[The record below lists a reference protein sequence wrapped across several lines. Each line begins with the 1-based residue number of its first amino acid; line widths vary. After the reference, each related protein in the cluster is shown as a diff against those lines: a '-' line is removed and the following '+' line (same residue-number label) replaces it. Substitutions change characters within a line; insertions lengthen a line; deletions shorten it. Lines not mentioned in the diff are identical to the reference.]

1 MCQIM
6 CHAQQVLVDGLS
18 MSYSMKHVC
27 SDMRCFV
34 IFACDF
40 HEHDTSH
47 TYYPSDWV
55 ASH

>member
-1 MCQIM
+1 MSSQIM

-34 IFACDF
+34 ILHVIF
-40 HEHDTSH
+40 TSMTH
-47 TYYPSDWV
+47 LTPTTQV
-55 ASH
+55 IG